1 MLPSGVQPQ
10 KTDIHPILPLYMVI
24 ATAFAGYGLMVAL
37 FIPMLI
43 HDTGFFDK
51 SVSHS
56 TRAIYGGILLALYPL
71 GQFLGAPVIGSL
83 ADKFG
88 RKRVL
93 TISLLFTIFF
103 YVVIAHALDIR
114 MLLLLMGAC
123 FLAGLT
129 ESNVA
134 ICQSSIADISTEE
147 DRGRLFSYL
156 YSFMS
161 LGYFIGPLAGGQI
174 AVHYGLSTP
183 FWLVVGLLILVYLW
197 VWISFRDPFIPDKDA
212 VISYFKTFTNL
223 ASVFTDLP
231 IRRVYLVNFLIYF
244 GLFGIARTITIYVVD
259 EWNFSL
265 DKVTLYYAIASAAC
279 GISNLLFF
287 APLARRFS
295 LRSIAI
301 WAGLVGGI
309 MLIIVVIPQAEYT
322 IWFTSIPAFFVLMW
336 AISACGAYISTLV
349 GPERQ
354 GRVLGNNL
362 ALQVGAESIGA
373 ALGGF
378 LAAIF
383 VPLSVVT
390 YGLAIIIGSLI
401 LITYK
406 GVKES
411 NIQTENKE

>member
-1 MLPSGVQPQ
+1 MRPAGMQPQ
-10 KTDIHPILPLYMVI
+10 ETDIHPVLPLYMVI

-51 SVSHS
+51 SVAHS

-93 TISLLFTIFF
+93 TISLVFTIFF
-103 YVVIAHALDIR
+103 YVVIAHAIDIR
-114 MLLLLMGAC
+114 LLWLLMGAC

-183 FWLVVGLLILVYLW
+183 FWIVIGLLVLVYIW
-197 VWISFRDPFIPDKDA
+197 VWISFHDPYIPDRDK

-223 ASVFTDLP
+223 ATVFTDLP

-279 GISNLLFF
+279 GISNLFFF

-301 WAGLVGGI
+301 WAGIVGGA
-309 MLIIVVIPQAEYT
+309 MLIFVVIPQAEWT
-322 IWFTSIPAFFVLMW
+322 IWITSIPAFFILMW

-390 YGLAIIIGSLI
+390 YGVAIILGSLI
-401 LITYK
+401 LITYR
-406 GVKES
+406 GTSKEQES
-411 NIQTENKE
+411 

>member
-1 MLPSGVQPQ
+1 MLLPASAQTH

-24 ATAFAGYGLMVAL
+24 TTAFAGYGLMVAL

-51 SVSHS
+51 TVSTS

-71 GQFLGAPVIGSL
+71 GQFLGSPIIGSL

-93 TISLLFTIFF
+93 NITLVFTIFF
-103 YVVIAHALDIR
+103 YMVIAHALDIR
-114 MLLLLMGAC
+114 LLWLLMGAC

-183 FWLVVGLLILVYLW
+183 FWIVVGLLVLVYIW
-197 VWISFRDPFIPDKDA
+197 VWISFHDPYVPDKDKA
-212 VISYFKTFTNL
+212 ISYLKTFTNL
-223 ASVFTDLP
+223 GAVFTDLP

-265 DKVTLYYAIASAAC
+265 DKVTLYYAIASAAA
-279 GISNLLFF
+279 GISNLFFF
-287 APLARRFS
+287 APLAARYS

-301 WAGLVGGI
+301 WSGLIGGI
-309 MLIIVVIPQAEYT
+309 LLIVVVIPQAEYT
-322 IWFTSIPAFFVLMW
+322 IWFTSIPAFFILMW
-336 AISACGAYISTLV
+336 AISACGTYISTLV

-390 YGLAIIIGSLI
+390 YGVAIIIGSLI

-406 GVKES
+406 SPKEDKA
-411 NIQTENKE
+411 T

>member
-1 MLPSGVQPQ
+1 MLSSGMQPN
-10 KTDIHPILPLYMVI
+10 KTDLHPLMPLYLVI
-24 ATAFAGYGLMVAL
+24 LVAFAGYGLMVSI
-37 FIPMLI
+37 FIPMLM

-51 SVSHS
+51 SVPTA

-93 TISLLFTIFF
+93 TISLVFTIFF
-103 YVVIAHALDIR
+103 YIVIAYSIDIKF
-114 MLLLLMGAC
+114 LWLLMGAC

-134 ICQSSIADISTEE
+134 ICQSAIADVSTKD

-156 YSFMS
+156 YTSMS
-161 LGYFIGPLAGGQI
+161 LGYFVGPLAGGQL
-174 AVHYGLSTP
+174 AVHFSLSTP
-183 FWLVVGLLILVYLW
+183 FWIATVLLVFVYIW
-197 VWISFRDPFIPDKDA
+197 VWISFHDPFVPDRNK

-223 ASVFTDLP
+223 ASVFTDFP

-244 GLFGIARTITIYVVD
+244 GVFGLARVIQIYIID
-259 EWNFSL
+259 EWNFGI
-265 DKVTLYYAIASAAC
+265 DKVTLYYAILSGMCAV
-279 GISNLLFF
+279 SNMIFF
-287 APLARRFS
+287 APISKRFS
-295 LRSIAI
+295 LKAI
-301 WAGLVGGI
+301 TIWSSVIGGLMI
-309 MLIIVVIPQAEYT
+309 LIIVVPKSEYS
-322 IWFTSIPAFFVLMW
+322 IWYTSIPAFFILMW
-336 AISACGAYISTLV
+336 GISACGAYLSNLV
-349 GPERQ
+349 SPERQ

-373 ALGGF
+373 AVGGF

-383 VPLSVVT
+383 IPLPILVYGVVT
-390 YGLAIIIGSLI
+390 ILGGLL

-406 GVKES
+406 KRKES
-411 NIQTENKE
+411 VSTSGED

>member
-1 MLPSGVQPQ
+1 MLPPRMQPQ

-51 SVSHS
+51 SVAHA

-103 YVVIAHALDIR
+103 YVVIAHAIDIR
-114 MLLLLMGAC
+114 LLWLLMVAC

-183 FWLVVGLLILVYLW
+183 FWIVIGLLVLVYIW
-197 VWISFRDPFIPDKDA
+197 VWVSFHDTFIPDKDK

-279 GISNLLFF
+279 GISNLFFF
-287 APLARRFS
+287 APLASRFS
-295 LRSIAI
+295 LRPIAI
-301 WAGLVGGI
+301 WSGIVGGA
-309 MLIIVVIPQAEYT
+309 MLIFVVIPQAEWT
-322 IWFTSIPAFFVLMW
+322 IWITSIPSFFILMW

-390 YGLAIIIGSLI
+390 YGVAIILGSLI
-401 LITYK
+401 LITYR
-406 GVKES
+406 GTSKEQES
-411 NIQTENKE
+411 

>member
-1 MLPSGVQPQ
+1 MLSAGMQPQ

-51 SVSHS
+51 SVTTS

-93 TISLLFTIFF
+93 TISLVFTIFF
-103 YVVIAHALDIR
+103 YVIIAHAIDIR
-114 MLLLLMGAC
+114 MLWLLMGAC

-183 FWLVVGLLILVYLW
+183 FWLVIGLLVSVYIW
-197 VWISFRDPFIPDKDA
+197 VWISFHDPYVPDKDA

-223 ASVFTDLP
+223 ATVFTDLP
-231 IRRVYLVNFLIYF
+231 IRRMYLVNFLIYF

-279 GISNLLFF
+279 GISNLFFF
-287 APLARRFS
+287 APLAKRFS

-301 WAGLVGGI
+301 WSGLIGGI
-309 MLIIVVIPQAEYT
+309 MLIVVVIPQAEYT

-390 YGLAIIIGSLI
+390 YGVAIILGSLI
-401 LITYK
+401 LITYR
-406 GVKES
+406 GVKDS
-411 NIQTENKE
+411 NLKPENE

>member
-1 MLPSGVQPQ
+1 MLPASTHTQS
-10 KTDIHPILPLYMVI
+10 TDIHPILPLYMVI

-51 SVSHS
+51 SVTDS
-56 TRAIYGGILLALYPL
+56 TRAIYGGILLSLYPL
-71 GQFLGAPVIGSL
+71 GQFIGAPVIGSL

-93 TISLLFTIFF
+93 LISLLFTIFF
-103 YVVIAHALDIR
+103 YLVIAYSIHIR
-114 MLLLLMGAC
+114 YLWLLMGTC

-147 DRGRLFSYL
+147 TRGRLFSFL
-156 YSFMS
+156 YAFMS
-161 LGYFIGPLAGGQI
+161 LGYFVGPIAGGQA
-174 AVHYGLSTP
+174 AVHYGLSVP
-183 FWLVVGLLILVYLW
+183 FWVVAGFLGVIYVW
-197 VWISFRDPFIPDKDA
+197 VLISFNDPYVPDKNK

-223 ASVFTDLP
+223 ANVFTDLP

-244 GLFGIARTITIYVVD
+244 GLFGIARTINIYIVG
-259 EWNFSL
+259 EWHLGL
-265 DKVTLYYAIASAAC
+265 DKVTFYYGMVSFFC
-279 GISNLLFF
+279 GLSNMVFF
-287 APLARRFS
+287 APVAKRFS
-295 LRSIAI
+295 LKSITI
-301 WAGLVGGI
+301 WAGLAGGI
-309 MLIIVVIPQAEYT
+309 MILLIVIPKAEYS
-322 IWFTSIPAFFVLMW
+322 IWITSTPAFFIMMW

-362 ALQVGAESIGA
+362 ALQVGAEAIGA

-378 LAAIF
+378 LAAIYL
-383 VPLSVVT
+383 PLSVVT
-390 YGLAIIIGSLI
+390 YGVAIIIGSLV
-401 LITYK
+401 LMTYREPAK
-406 GVKES
+406 A
-411 NIQTENKE
+411 Q

>member
-1 MLPSGVQPQ
+1 MLTAGTTPN

-24 ATAFAGYGLMVAL
+24 STAFAGYGLMVAL

-43 HDTGFFDK
+43 HDTGFFDS
-51 SVSHS
+51 SVSSS

-93 TISLLFTIFF
+93 NISLVFTVFF
-103 YVVIAHALDIR
+103 YIVIAYALDIR
-114 MLLLLMGAC
+114 LLWLLMGAC
-123 FLAGLT
+123 FFAGLT

-183 FWLVVGLLILVYLW
+183 FWIVVAMLVLVYIW
-197 VWISFRDPFIPDKDA
+197 VWISFHDPYVPNKDKA
-212 VISYFKTFTNL
+212 ISYFKTFTNL
-223 ASVFTDLP
+223 ATVFTDLP

-279 GISNLLFF
+279 GISNLFFF
-287 APLARRFS
+287 APLAKRFS

-301 WAGLVGGI
+301 WSGLVGGI

-349 GPERQ
+349 SPERQ

-390 YGLAIIIGSLI
+390 YGIAIILGSLI

-406 GVKES
+406 PDKES
-411 NIQTENKE
+411 KVTG

>member
-1 MLPSGVQPQ
+1 MLPAGVRPQ

-37 FIPMLI
+37 FIPMLM

-51 SVSHS
+51 SVPTA
-56 TRAIYGGILLALYPL
+56 TRAIYGGILLALYPF
-71 GQFLGAPVIGSL
+71 GQFIGAPVIGSL

-88 RKRVL
+88 RKRL
-93 TISLLFTIFF
+93 LIISLVFTIFF
-103 YVVIAHALDIR
+103 YAVIAHAIDIR
-114 MLLLLMGAC
+114 LLWLLMVAC

-161 LGYFIGPLAGGQI
+161 LGYFVGPLAGGQI

-183 FWLVVGLLILVYLW
+183 FWIVIGLLVLVYIW
-197 VWISFRDPFIPDKDA
+197 VWTSFHDPYVPDKGK

-223 ASVFTDLP
+223 GTVFTDVP

-265 DKVTLYYAIASAAC
+265 DKVTLYYAIASAAA
-279 GISNLLFF
+279 GISNLFFF
-287 APLARRFS
+287 APLARRFN

-301 WAGLVGGI
+301 WSGLAGGI
-309 MLIIVVIPQAEYT
+309 MLIIVVIPKAEYT
-322 IWFTSIPAFFVLMW
+322 IWLTSIPAFFVLMW

-383 VPLSVVT
+383 LPLSVVT
-390 YGLAIIIGSLI
+390 YGVAIIIGSLV

-406 GVKES
+406 GNIES
-411 NIQTENKE
+411 SLKSEN